1 MDKADRIQKINE
13 AISTIQKNEELME
26 FWKTAGR
33 YLLGLGKGIIKTGLY
48 AGAAELA
55 GTLLGSKSKPG
66 AGTGRAQG
74 SQVSSATEEG
84 TAKHKLIA
92 VKERS

>member
-1 MDKADRIQKINE
+1 
-13 AISTIQKNEELME
+13 ME
-26 FWKTAGR
+26 FWKTAGQ
-33 YLLGLGKGIIKTGLY
+33 YLLRVGKGAIKTGLY

-55 GTLLGSKSKPG
+55 GNLLGSKSKPG

-74 SQVSSATEEG
+74 SQVSSSTDEG
-84 TAKHKLIA
+84 TSKQKLAA